1 MQGKR
6 SQETILSEF
15 IESIEDNHLIFTGA
29 STSRVPQISFDEFL
43 EYYTNLGTM
52 IDSDEYFSIM
62 ISNVW
67 NISGGD
73 QNAIQFS
80 PENNRN
86 QRRSGTSGNR

>member
-1 MQGKR
+1 
-6 SQETILSEF
+6 
-15 IESIEDNHLIFTGA
+15 LIFTGA
-29 STSRVPQISFDEFL
+29 STSRVPQISFDEFV

-73 QNAIQFS
+73 
-80 PENNRN
+80 
-86 QRRSGTSGNR
+86 